1 MTDKTPATRA
11 GEPKVGPAELIT
23 AIEASVKR
31 LRMYPSDH
39 PACANAAQRP
49 LDIIQKMF
57 GDSDGVVIS
66 LTDGNVAVN
75 GISSGHA
82 SESSIVGEA
91 LNQLGIRSI
100 VFERDL
106 TVEETAR
113 FLQFFSSKISKADQW
128 GDLREYLVERE
139 VSHIS
144 VDTLRYE
151 LVGEDEK
158 IVPSDA
164 VIGTGAPGAE
174 GAGDGLVIEFSRFV
188 KEHPELLLEFLT
200 DHDAA
205 RASVSESYEHAI
217 DYGRLV
223 EVAEKD
229 VASLTEEQ
237 VMQVIS
243 LGLKRK
249 SASPLETDS
258 VDIQQALFDVRSVVE
273 KVKNPELLP
282 KIKRLISE
290 LQLIDDKYIDMILD
304 GKCSRKRL
312 AFEELEETMSSIES
326 NQFSDQ
332 DIRSIPKHLG
342 ALDDSEYAADLVDR
356 LFESTLDAQSGDS
369 SSGMVTDLVEAAVGA
384 NSGIACRAL
393 VDRIERELSDTGISL
408 ARFRFL
414 CAEALKLC
422 RWLLSKT
429 MLTELLD
436 MLRSFH
442 RFTSTEIVYA
452 DGIQIAAEDFIF
464 EFGSGETTGQ
474 LIAVAKA
481 DFEENG
487 RVVYEMLAML
497 PTQPSALALCEDISC
512 SNRSVRLMILRLLSD
527 YGAAAIR
534 ALDVMSAGMELPA
547 RSPAQPLLADE
558 LWYRVRN
565 ILFVTGNIGS
575 LEAVGLI
582 ERYVNDPDPR
592 IAGEVITAL
601 EKTGGDKCCRLLAG
615 YLHFNDTEVR
625 RKAALVLGNVGDEKS
640 LPYLSEMY
648 ESEPEMRTQLAPL
661 IANTGGNAAIDF
673 LFRAYHRDDSF
684 LKSILSKSL
693 EVERVA
699 IATALSRI
707 ESEKSL
713 EKLKELQKA
722 SRSGVRGFFRSN
734 TLENTICNAI
744 VGLERELYAGQNQG

>member
-1 MTDKTPATRA
+1 METSQST
-11 GEPKVGPAELIT
+11 VN
-23 AIEASVKR
+23 
-31 LRMYPSDH
+31 H
-39 PACANAAQRP
+39 PDRGY
-49 LDIIQKMF
+49 L
-57 GDSDGVVIS
+57 
-66 LTDGNVAVN
+66 
-75 GISSGHA
+75 
-82 SESSIVGEA
+82 
-91 LNQLGIRSI
+91 
-100 VFERDL
+100 
-106 TVEETAR
+106 EEH
-113 FLQFFSSKISKADQW
+113 
-128 GDLREYLVERE
+128 G
-139 VSHIS
+139 VSHVT

-164 VIGTGAPGAE
+164 VIGTGAAGTE

-200 DHDAA
+200 DHNAA
-205 RASVSESYEHAI
+205 RTSVSESYEHAI
-217 DYGRLV
+217 NYDRLV
-223 EVAEKD
+223 EVAEED
-229 VASLTEEQ
+229 VTSLTEEQ

-249 SASPLETDS
+249 RGSPLETDV
-258 VDIQQALFDVRSVVE
+258 VDVQQALFDVRSVVE

-312 AFEELEETMSSIES
+312 AFEELEKTMNSIES

-332 DIRSIPKHLG
+332 DIRSIPKHLET
-342 ALDDSEYAADLVDR
+342 LDDREYAADLVDR
-356 LFESTLDAQSGDS
+356 LFESTLDHQSGDS
-369 SSGMVTDLVEAAVGA
+369 SLSMVADLVEAAVGA
-384 NSGIACRAL
+384 NSGIACRTL
-393 VDRIERELSDTGISL
+393 VDRIMRELSDTGISL
-408 ARFRFL
+408 SRFSFL

-422 RWLLSKT
+422 RWLLGET
-429 MLTELLD
+429 MLTELLE
-436 MLRSFH
+436 MLRSFR

-487 RVVYEMLAML
+487 RVVYETLSML

-512 SNRSVRLMILRLLSD
+512 SNRSVRLMALRLLSG

-534 ALDVMSAGMELPA
+534 ALDVMSAGLEQPA

-565 ILFVTGNIGS
+565 IIFVAGNIGS

-601 EKTGGDKCCRLLAG
+601 DKTRGDKCCRLLAG
-615 YLHFNDTEVR
+615 YLHFNDPEVR

-640 LPYLSEMY
+640 LPYLCEMY

-673 LFRAYHRDDSF
+673 LFKAFSRDDSF
-684 LKSILSKSL
+684 LKSVLSKSL
-693 EVERVA
+693 EVERAA
-699 IATALSRI
+699 IVNALSRI
-707 ESEKSL
+707 KTEKSL
-713 EKLKELQKA
+713 EKLKELQKQ
-722 SRSGVRGFFRSN
+722 SRSGMRGFFRSN
-734 TLENTICNAI
+734 TLDNTVYNAI
-744 VGLERELYAGQNQG
+744 VRLERELYAGQNQG